1 MSANASTP
9 VAQTMTTSTGATRQ
23 SAADQARL
31 AAKVATFSSQDRWFE
46 RVTFLFAALVLLAM
60 AGILV
65 SLLRE
70 FGGQR
75 PMNIYTND
83 DYTRFAKVPLLPA
96 LPSLPPSI
104 SIYLS

>member
-46 RVTFLFAALVLLAM
+46 RVTFLFAALVLLASGS
-60 AGILV
+60 AA
-65 SLLRE
+65 
-70 FGGQR
+70 
-75 PMNIYTND
+75 
-83 DYTRFAKVPLLPA
+83 FAAAPDAVA
-96 LPSLPPSI
+96 QAVCACCDAI
-104 SIYLS
+104 AACAEACTCC